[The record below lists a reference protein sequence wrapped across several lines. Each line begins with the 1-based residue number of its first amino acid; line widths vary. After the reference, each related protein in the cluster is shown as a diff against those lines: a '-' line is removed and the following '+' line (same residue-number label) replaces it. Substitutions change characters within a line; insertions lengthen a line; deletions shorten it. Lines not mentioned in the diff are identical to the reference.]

1 MSRLIDAHHHFWD
14 PETAEYAWLTD
25 DLAVIRRRFRPED
38 LAPSVDLAGVDG
50 TVLIQTRPGLDETHE
65 FLATAAVT
73 PFIRGVVG
81 WLDLTDPA
89 ICDTIAEL
97 RSSRGGEWLVGIRH
111 QAHDE
116 PDPEWLLR
124 PDVERGIAAVGRA
137 GLAYDLLVRSREL
150 PAATALARRLPD
162 VRFVIDHLA
171 KPPIAEG
178 ERQPWASLLAE
189 LGPLPNVSAKLSGLV
204 TEADWTGW
212 TTPQIQP
219 YVDVAL
225 DVFGPARL
233 MFGSD
238 WPVCLLAAPYDVV
251 LATARTLT
259 GSLSTTER
267 ARIFGGTA
275 EAVYRLVPD
284 A

>member
-14 PETAEYAWLTD
+14 PEVAEYAWLTD
-25 DLAVIRRRFRPED
+25 DLAGIRRRFGPED
-38 LAPSVDLAGVDG
+38 LAPSVALSGVDG

-97 RSSRGGEWLVGIRH
+97 RASPGGKRLVGIRH

-116 PDPEWLLR
+116 ADPEWLLR

-150 PAATALARRLPD
+150 PAASALARRLPD
-162 VRFVIDHLA
+162 VRFVVDHLA
-171 KPPIAEG
+171 KPPIAQG
-178 ERQPWASLLAE
+178 RLQPWASLLAE
-189 LGPLPNVSAKLSGLV
+189 LGPLQNVSAKLSGLV
-204 TEADWTGW
+204 TEADWTSW
-212 TTPQIQP
+212 TTSDIQP

-225 DVFGPARL
+225 EAFGPARI

-251 LATARTLT
+251 LATARILT
-259 GSLSTTER
+259 GSLSATER
-267 ARIFGGTA
+267 PQIFGGTA
-275 EAVYRLVPD
+275 EAVYRLAQDP
-284 A
+284 